1 VIAILTRALIRNF
14 RGDSGTAESGVM
26 IDRLGSILF
35 VAAIAFL
42 AFVGGAMAVLGEA
55 FPHRYLRDAYLA
67 GEALIAQREET
78 SDPYV
83 TDQWRK
89 ARDGEKGVTI
99 NDPSRASK
107 GYTLYTSA
115 GEAAAHLIDM
125 DGRVVHEWRRP
136 YSDVWNEQSAVK
148 KPQPDDMILLDKARL
163 LPNGDLLAIYAAA
176 GDTPWGYGM
185 VKMDRDSKVIWSYLA
200 HTHHDF
206 DIAPDGR
213 ILALTNAFTSDDIDG
228 LGKVD
233 KPFLED
239 FVVMLSP
246 DGQELKKVSLTR
258 ALARSSYK
266 LLRLAIPS
274 YALGDPLHTN
284 SVQYITAEQAKNFPF
299 AKEGDLLLSFRDISA
314 VAVFSQESGEIS
326 WAMRGP
332 WLWQHDASLLNNGHI
347 TLFDNLGGFRES
359 NSARVLEVD
368 PKSGAIAWSY
378 QGDDKHPFHS
388 PLRSS
393 AEVLPNDNVLITESD
408 GGRLFEVTRDGKIVW
423 NFVNPTRGGANN
435 DMIAIATWGQRIDP
449 DSLNPDVRALFET
462 RKEASK

>member
-1 VIAILTRALIRNF
+1 
-14 RGDSGTAESGVM
+14 M
-26 IDRLGSILF
+26 IDRLMSIFF
-35 VAAIAFL
+35 VVAIAFL
-42 AFVGGAMAVLGEA
+42 AFVGGAMTVLGEA

-78 SDPYV
+78 TDPYV

-89 ARDGEKGVTI
+89 ARDGDKDVTI
-99 NDPSRASK
+99 HTAGGADE

-115 GEAAAHLIDM
+115 GEAAAHLVDM
-125 DGRVVHEWRRP
+125 DGRVVHEWRRL
-136 YSDVWNEQSAVK
+136 YSDIWNDEAAVK
-148 KPQPDDMILLDKARL
+148 KPQPDSVILMDKARL

-185 VKMDRDSKVIWSYLA
+185 VKLDRDSNLIWSYLA

-213 ILALTNAFTSDDIDG
+213 ILALINAFTSDDIEG

-239 FVVMLSP
+239 FVAVLSP
-246 DGQELKKVSLTR
+246 DGKVLKRVSVTR
-258 ALARSSYK
+258 ALAQSRYN

-284 SVQYITAEQAKNFPF
+284 SVQYITPELAKNFPY
-299 AKEGDLLLSFRDISA
+299 AKEGDVLLSFRDMSA
-314 VAVFSQESGEIS
+314 VGVLSLDRGELT
-326 WAMRGP
+326 WATRGP
-332 WLWQHDASLLNNGHI
+332 WLWQHDASLLPNGHI
-347 TLFDNLGGFRES
+347 MLFDNLGGFRDGD
-359 NSARVLEVD
+359 SARVLEVD
-368 PKSGAIAWSY
+368 PKSGAVTWSY
-378 QGDDKHPFHS
+378 QGDDAHPFHS

-393 AEVLPNDNVLITESD
+393 AEALPNGNVLITESD
-408 GGRLFEVTRDGKIVW
+408 GGRVFEVTRRGEIVW
-423 NFVNPTRGGANN
+423 NFVNPTRGGPNG
-435 DMIAIATWGQRIDP
+435 DLIAIATWGQRIDP
-449 DSLNPDVRALFET
+449 DSLDPDLRALFET

>member
-1 VIAILTRALIRNF
+1 MF
-14 RGDSGTAESGVM
+14 
-26 IDRLGSILF
+26 DRLAAILF

-67 GEALIAQREET
+67 GEALIAQREEVA
-78 SDPYV
+78 DPYV

-89 ARDGEKGVTI
+89 ARDGAKGVTV
-99 NDPSRASK
+99 NDPKQTSQ

-115 GEAAAHLIDM
+115 GEAAAHLVDM
-125 DGRVVHEWRRP
+125 EGRVVHEWRRP
-136 YSDVWNEQSAVK
+136 YSEVWNEQAAVK
-148 KPQPDDMILLDKARL
+148 RPQPDAMILMDKARL

-185 VKMDRDSKVIWSYLA
+185 VKMDRDSKVVWSYLA

-213 ILALTNAFTSDDIDG
+213 VLALTNAFTSDDIDG

-258 ALARSSYK
+258 ALAKSHYK

-274 YALGDPLHTN
+274 YALGDPLHAN

-299 AKEGDLLLSFRDISA
+299 AKEGDLLLSFRDMSA
-314 VAVFSQESGEIS
+314 VAVLSHESGEIA

-332 WLWQHDASLLNNGHI
+332 WLWQHDASLSPNGQI
-347 TLFDNLGGFRES
+347 MLFDNLGGFREK

-368 PKSGAIAWSY
+368 PKSGAVVWRY
-378 QGDDKHPFHS
+378 QGDDKHPLHS

-393 AEVLPNDNVLITESD
+393 AEALPNGNVLITESD
-408 GGRLFEVTRDGKIVW
+408 GGRLFEVTRAGEIVW
-423 NFVNPTRGGANN
+423 NFVNPMRGGANG

-449 DSLNPDVRALFET
+449 QALDPDVRALFET

>member
-1 VIAILTRALIRNF
+1 MFDRLAAILC
-14 RGDSGTAESGVM
+14 
-26 IDRLGSILF
+26 

-42 AFVGGAMAVLGEA
+42 AFVGGAMAVLGDT

-67 GEALIAQREET
+67 GEALLAQRAET

-89 ARDGEKGVTI
+89 ARDGANGVTI
-99 NDPSRASK
+99 NDSDQTSQ

-115 GEAAAHLIDM
+115 GEAAAHLVDM

-136 YSDVWNEQSAVK
+136 YSEVWNEQAAVK
-148 KPQPDDMILLDKARL
+148 KPQPDTMILMDKARL

-185 VKMDRDSKVIWSYLA
+185 VKMDRDSNVLWSYLA

-213 ILALTNAFTSDDIDG
+213 ILALTNEFSSDDIDG

-246 DGQELKKVSLTR
+246 DGQELKKVSVTR
-258 ALARSSYK
+258 ALAKSRYK

-274 YALGDPLHTN
+274 YGLGDPLHTN
-284 SVQYITAEQAKNFPF
+284 SVQYITAEQAKAFPF
-299 AKEGDLLLSFRDISA
+299 AKEGDLLLSFRDMSA
-314 VAVFSQESGEIS
+314 VAVLSQESDEIS

-332 WLWQHDASLLNNGHI
+332 WLWQHDASLLSNGHI
-347 TLFDNLGGFRES
+347 MLFDNLGGFRDG

-368 PKSGAIAWSY
+368 PKSGAVAWSY

-408 GGRLFEVTRDGKIVW
+408 GGRMFEVTRAGKIVW

-435 DMIAIATWGQRIDP
+435 DLIAIATWGQRIDP
-449 DSLNPDVRALFET
+449 QSLDPDVQALFET

>member
-1 VIAILTRALIRNF
+1 MKLYYSPGACSLSAHIVLREAGLAFEPVAAPTKTHKLNDGTDYYTINPLGYVPMLELDDGTRLREVPAILQYLADQVPLKNLAPAN
-14 RGDSGTAESGVM
+14 GTLPRY
-26 IDRLGSILF
+26 RLQEWLGFIGTELHKSFSPLF

-42 AFVGGAMAVLGEA
+42 AFVGGAMAMLGET

-78 SDPYV
+78 ADPYV

-89 ARDGEKGVTI
+89 ARDGEKGVSI
-99 NDPSRASK
+99 NDPARASE

-136 YSDVWNEQSAVK
+136 YSDVWTEQSAVK
-148 KPQPDDMILLDKARL
+148 KPQPDAMILLDKARL

-185 VKMDRDSKVIWSYLA
+185 VRMDRDSNVIWSYLA

-213 ILALTNAFTSDDIDG
+213 ILVLTNAFTSDDIDG

-246 DGQELKKVSLTR
+246 DGRELKTISLTR
-258 ALARSSYK
+258 ALAKSRYK
-266 LLRLAIPS
+266 LLRLAIPN

-314 VAVFSQESGEIS
+314 IAVFSQDSGEIR

-332 WLWQHDASLLNNGHI
+332 WLWQHDASLLANGHI
-347 TLFDNLGGFRES
+347 TLFDNLGGFRPS
-359 NSARVLEVD
+359 NSARV
-368 PKSGAIAWSY
+368 
-378 QGDDKHPFHS
+378 
-388 PLRSS
+388 
-393 AEVLPNDNVLITESD
+393 
-408 GGRLFEVTRDGKIVW
+408 
-423 NFVNPTRGGANN
+423 PTR
-435 DMIAIATWGQRIDP
+435 ATGQ
-449 DSLNPDVRALFET
+449 
-462 RKEASK
+462 

>member
-1 VIAILTRALIRNF
+1 
-14 RGDSGTAESGVM
+14 
-26 IDRLGSILF
+26 
-35 VAAIAFL
+35 
-42 AFVGGAMAVLGEA
+42 
-55 FPHRYLRDAYLA
+55 
-67 GEALIAQREET
+67 
-78 SDPYV
+78 
-83 TDQWRK
+83 
-89 ARDGEKGVTI
+89 
-99 NDPSRASK
+99 
-107 GYTLYTSA
+107 
-115 GEAAAHLIDM
+115 
-125 DGRVVHEWRRP
+125 
-136 YSDVWNEQSAVK
+136 
-148 KPQPDDMILLDKARL
+148 
-163 LPNGDLLAIYAAA
+163 
-176 GDTPWGYGM
+176 M

-213 ILALTNAFTSDDIDG
+213 ILALTNEFTSDDIEG

-246 DGQELKKVSLTR
+246 DGKELKKVSVTR
-258 ALARSSYK
+258 ALAKSRYK

-274 YALGDPLHTN
+274 YGLGDPLHTN
-284 SVQYITAEQAKNFPF
+284 SVQYITAAQTKNFPF
-299 AKEGDLLLSFRDISA
+299 AKEGDLLLSFRDMSA
-314 VAVFSQESGEIS
+314 VAVLSQESDEIS

-332 WLWQHDASLLNNGHI
+332 WLWQHDASLLANGHI
-347 TLFDNLGGFRES
+347 TLFDNLGGFRDG

-368 PKSGAIAWSY
+368 PKSGTVTWSY

-408 GGRLFEVTRDGKIVW
+408 GGRVFEVTRAGEIVW

-449 DSLNPDVRALFET
+449 QSLDPDVRALFET

>member
-1 VIAILTRALIRNF
+1 
-14 RGDSGTAESGVM
+14 M
-26 IDRLGSILF
+26 IDRLAAILF

-55 FPHRYLRDAYLA
+55 FPHRYLRDAYMA

-78 SDPYV
+78 ANPYV
-83 TDQWRK
+83 TDQWRR
-89 ARDGEKGVTI
+89 ARDRAKGVTI
-99 NDPSRASK
+99 NNTRRTSP

-115 GEAAAHLIDM
+115 GDAAAHLVDM
-125 DGRVVHEWRRP
+125 DGRVVHVWRRP
-136 YSDVWNEQSAVK
+136 YSEVWDEQAAVK
-148 KPQPDDMILLDKARL
+148 KPQPDTLILMDKARL
-163 LPNGDLLAIYAAA
+163 LPSGDLLAIYAAA

-185 VKMDRDSKVIWSYLA
+185 VKMDRESNVIWSYLA

-213 ILALTNAFTSDDIDG
+213 ILVLTNEFTSDDIDG

-258 ALARSSYK
+258 ALAQSRYK
-266 LLRLAIPS
+266 LLRLAIPN

-284 SVQYITAEQAKNFPF
+284 SVQYITAEQARNFPF
-299 AKEGDLLLSFRDISA
+299 AEEGDLLLSLRDISA
-314 VAVFSQESGEIS
+314 VVVLSQDSGEIT

-332 WLWQHDASLLNNGHI
+332 WLWQHDASLLPNGRI
-347 TLFDNLGGFRES
+347 TLFDNLGGFRHN

-368 PKSGAIAWSY
+368 PKTAAVTWSY
-378 QGDDKHPFHS
+378 QGDDQHPFHS

-393 AEVLPNDNVLITESD
+393 AEVLPNENVLITESD
-408 GGRLFEVTRDGKIVW
+408 GGRVFEVTREGEIVW

-449 DSLNPDVRALFET
+449 QSLDPDVRALFET

>member
-1 VIAILTRALIRNF
+1 
-14 RGDSGTAESGVM
+14 M
-26 IDRLGSILF
+26 IDRLAAILF

-42 AFVGGAMAVLGEA
+42 AFVGGAMAVLGET

-89 ARDGEKGVTI
+89 ARDGAKGVTV
-99 NDPSRASK
+99 NDPKHASQ

-115 GEAAAHLIDM
+115 GDAAAHLVDM
-125 DGRVVHEWRRP
+125 DGRVLHEWRRP
-136 YSDVWNEQSAVK
+136 YSDVWNEQAEVK
-148 KPQPDDMILLDKARL
+148 KPRPDTLILMDKARL

-185 VKMDRDSKVIWSYLA
+185 VKMDRDSNVIWSYLA

-213 ILALTNAFTSDDIDG
+213 ILVLTNAFTSDDIDG

-246 DGQELKKVSLTR
+246 DGQELKKVSVTR
-258 ALARSSYK
+258 ALAKSRYK

-274 YALGDPLHTN
+274 YGLGDPLHTN

-314 VAVFSQESGEIS
+314 VAVLSSESGEIS

-332 WLWQHDASLLNNGHI
+332 WLWQHDAGLLPNGHI
-347 TLFDNLGGFRES
+347 TLFDNLGGFREN

-368 PKSGAIAWSY
+368 PKSGAVTWSY
-378 QGDDKHPFHS
+378 QSDDKNPFHS

-408 GGRLFEVTRDGKIVW
+408 GGRVFEVTRAGEIVW

-449 DSLNPDVRALFET
+449 HSLDPDVRALFET
-462 RKEASK
+462 KKEASK